1 MDSTAAK
8 ETLLSLRAELLE
20 RVERTHHHLH
30 ERDTPVSANYAEQS
44 VEMENQELVMNLDAE
59 GLSEIN
65 DINAAL
71 KRLDDGTYGI
81 CQNCGYEINPD
92 RLDAIP
98 QAALC
103 IKCAS

>member
-8 ETLLSLRAELLE
+8 ETLLSLRTELLE

-59 GLSEIN
+59 GRSEIN
-65 DINAAL
+65 EINAAL
-71 KRLDDGTYGI
+71 KRIDDGTYGI